1 MDVLA
6 WGNRDVSGADADGR
20 DTLRQAGGGRPAAG
34 QRSSERARA
43 GAGAGG
49 TAARLPGRP
58 AGLDART
65 ARRRGIGPRLE
76 RALIASAAA
85 HDVPLT
91 IVAAT
96 FQPWASA
103 TFVGARHALNLVA
116 DASDALDA
124 WLGALAELEL
134 PIAGHLVADI
144 ELGSATREGALVR
157 VAVAV
162 LTVEEC

>member
-1 MDVLA
+1 M
-6 WGNRDVSGADADGR
+6 
-20 DTLRQAGGGRPAAG
+20 
-34 QRSSERARA
+34 
-43 GAGAGG
+43 
-49 TAARLPGRP
+49 
-58 AGLDART
+58 
-65 ARRRGIGPRLE
+65 
-76 RALIASAAA
+76 
-85 HDVPLT
+85 
-91 IVAAT
+91 
-96 FQPWASA
+96 
-103 TFVGARHALNLVA
+103 NLVA